1 MTLRPI
7 TAASILLPLVTAA
20 CSSTSSQV
28 LPPRPSIDV
37 VRYYPPQRSVYIRAG
52 FDSDP
57 SRLLG
62 NFLRADLAP
71 DEIDENRAA
80 RTTCSKFIKSTVIP
94 AGGTYSH
101 TLNASRDVR
110 ANLAVKPF
118 FEGGGGT
125 SDEAG
130 IQVTYTLQKKMVHEI
145 TDPDGLAACCENT
158 PDQCAR
164 IIIGEFW
171 YGSGSVMEFAGA
183 EKDAKAQAAYKIA
196 SGDFSFKDGW
206 AWKKANEWQDQYFA
220 FRTQEAT
227 LGGSGLC
234 GRDYVN
240 QLPQAPDGK
249 FFVGVSPPS
258 ATESKARELALRDAQ
273 TQVIRYLGTAIGET
287 YAATSTALDGILED
301 ETLVAAGAKGIAAKV
316 KDRCWRP
323 IEEIPGPDR
332 LKTIKVLAFYPE
344 AELKAD
350 QQAAIAAMQ
359 AEAERTG
366 KKSAAGSLKGI
377 ANTISTQ

>member
-1 MTLRPI
+1 MSSRPVSV
-7 TAASILLPLVTAA
+7 ASALLPFLIAA
-20 CSSTSSQV
+20 CSSTSSRV
-28 LPPRPSIDV
+28 LPARPPIDV

-62 NFLRADLAP
+62 NFLPAGIAP
-71 DEIDENRAA
+71 EEIDENRAA

-101 TLNASRDVR
+101 TLNASSDVR
-110 ANLAVKPF
+110 ANLSVKPF
-118 FEGGGGT
+118 FEAGGGT

-145 TDPDGLAACCENT
+145 SDPDGFAACCENT
-158 PDQCAR
+158 PDQCSR
-164 IIIGEFW
+164 MMLGEFW
-171 YGSGSVMEFAGA
+171 FGSGSVMEFAGA
-183 EKDAKAQAAYKIA
+183 EKDVKAKAAYQIA

-227 LGGSGLC
+227 LGGGGLC
-234 GRDYVN
+234 GRDYVS

-258 ATESKARELALRDAQ
+258 ATESKARELAMRDAQ
-273 TQVIRYLGTAIGET
+273 TQVVRYLSTTIGET

-301 ETLVAAGAKGIAAKV
+301 ETLVAAAAKGIAAKV
-316 KDRCWRP
+316 KDRCWRGV
-323 IEEIPGPDR
+323 EEVPGPDR

-350 QQAAIAAMQ
+350 QQMVVDAMKL
-359 AEAERTG
+359 EAERTG
-366 KKSAAGSLKGI
+366 KKPAAGTLKGI
-377 ANTISTQ
+377 ARTISTQ